1 MAKKRICL
9 IIASPLTIHF
19 FLLGHIKALAKIYDL
34 TVITNTDDTDFLVH
48 LGVPVKVIPVV
59 IERNVSLWRDLKAL
73 LRLVYIF
80 SRERFD
86 LVHSLSP
93 KSGLLSIVAAWMVG
107 VPVRIHTF
115 QGEVWV
121 TRKGLWRALLK
132 TFDKLVA
139 RLASHLL
146 VVSFSEERF
155 LVDQGVVPPGK
166 LRILAKGSIC
176 GVDTKR
182 FKPDPV
188 SRAGMRTTLGVPEAD
203 LIILYLGRLT
213 VDKGLLDLAEAFSR
227 IEARHQHVHLLMVGP
242 DEEGMRDK
250 IRNICGH
257 AHSRL
262 HFADY
267 TDEPERYISASDI
280 LCLPSYREGFGL
292 VLIEAAATGIPSIGS
307 RIYGVTDAI
316 VDAQTGLLFN
326 VGDVD
331 DLTEKLE
338 RLIEDPSLRRMLGE
352 NGRIRALRDFSEEL
366 VLSELL
372 GYYEKVLSA

>member
-1 MAKKRICL
+1 L
-9 IIASPLTIHF
+9 
-19 FLLGHIKALAKIYDL
+19 
-34 TVITNTDDTDFLVH
+34 
-48 LGVPVKVIPVV
+48 
-59 IERNVSLWRDLKAL
+59 LKA
-73 LRLVYIF
+73 
-80 SRERFD
+80 
-86 LVHSLSP
+86 
-93 KSGLLSIVAAWMVG
+93 
-107 VPVRIHTF
+107 
-115 QGEVWV
+115 
-121 TRKGLWRALLK
+121 
-132 TFDKLVA
+132 FDKLVA
-139 RLASHLL
+139 RLATHLL

-155 LVDQGVVPPGK
+155 LVEQGVVPPGK

-188 SRAGMRTTLGVPEAD
+188 SRAEMRTSLGVPEAD

-213 VDKGLLDLAEAFSR
+213 VDKGLLDLADAFSR
-227 IEARHQHVHLLMVGP
+227 IEAKHQHVHLLLVGP
-242 DEEGMRDK
+242 DEEGMRAK
-250 IRNICGH
+250 IRSKCGH

-267 TDEPERYISASDI
+267 TDTPERSISASDI

-292 VLIEAAATGIPSIGS
+292 VLIEAAATGIPAIGS

-316 VDAQTGLLFN
+316 VDAQTGLLFT

-338 RLIEDPSLRRMLGE
+338 RLIEDPALRRMLGE

-366 VLSELL
+366 VLSEVL
-372 GYYEKVLSA
+372 GYYERVLSA